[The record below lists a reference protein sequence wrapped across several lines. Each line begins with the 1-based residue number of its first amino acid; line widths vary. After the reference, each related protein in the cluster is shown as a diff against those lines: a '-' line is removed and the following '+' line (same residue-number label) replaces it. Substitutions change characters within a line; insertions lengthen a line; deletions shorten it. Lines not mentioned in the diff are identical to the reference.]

1 MKKPAQSILGLLM
14 FSSTIGIGQGAIH
27 HLLNPCINVFSC
39 TPRLFPSPE
48 EPDSV
53 DFGLDSVWANKYVGE
68 GIDLW
73 NGSGIVGATAR
84 ATYQGFTAKTW
95 YGVSDNGSNYGE
107 LKFRGE
113 YIKELEDWTIM
124 PWFEQ
129 SFVFPGNKG
138 IPRPGIKLTYH
149 LNETYFTGTDF
160 YWQHN
165 NSVFRGY
172 YSVFFG
178 GQVQITDNIRFNST
192 IRYGYNGGYVGPGIG
207 HGSNA
212 IDYFNTL
219 AYKFNDHFNMDI
231 FANYAQALT
240 TLRNAGK
247 SGIFY
252 YGINFH
258 YDF

>member
-1 MKKPAQSILGLLM
+1 MKPSISSILGL
-14 FSSTIGIGQGAIH
+14 FVFASTGHGNLHALI
-27 HLLNPCINVFSC
+27 NPCMNVFSC
-39 TPRLFPSPE
+39 TPRLFSSDM
-48 EPDSV
+48 PDSEV

-84 ATYQGFTAKTW
+84 ATYQGFTAQTW
-95 YGVSDNGSNYGE
+95 YGVSDNGSNHGE
-107 LKFRGE
+107 LKFRAAHVT
-113 YIKELEDWTIM
+113 ELEKWTIM

-138 IPRPGIKLTYH
+138 IPRPGIKVTYH
-149 LNETYFTGTDF
+149 LNETYFTGVDF

-165 NSVFRGY
+165 NGVFRGY
-172 YSVFFG
+172 YSTFFG
-178 GQVQITDNIRFNST
+178 GQVQITDKVRFNST
-192 IRYGYNGGYVGPGIG
+192 VRYGYNGGYVGPGIG

-212 IDYFNTL
+212 LDYFNTL
-219 AYKFNDHFNMDI
+219 AYKFNDHFNMDV
-231 FANYAQALT
+231 FVNYAQALT
-240 TLRNAGK
+240 TLRQADKN
-247 SGIFY
+247 GIFY